1 MLGLTVDSV
10 ASLRGQ
16 IFDECKKTGV
26 CEEGD
31 EIRSR
36 LEGKGA
42 KPMKENLSE
51 DVWLLVQ
58 HIHGKKKF
66 PS

>member
-10 ASLRGQ
+10 ASIRGQ
-16 IFDECKKTGV
+16 IFDECKKTGL

-31 EIRSR
+31 EIMSR

-42 KPMKENLSE
+42 KPMSMHVTCELSP
-51 DVWLLVQ
+51 LQ
-58 HIHGKKKF
+58 
-66 PS
+66 

>member
-16 IFDECKKTGV
+16 IFDEFKKTGV

-51 DVWLLVQ
+51 DV
-58 HIHGKKKF
+58 
-66 PS
+66 